1 MFAKIDHAAG
11 AAEAGLELDDEVV
24 VLLGSPRAGTPLM
37 QADRRV
43 GIDLPLRVLI
53 WQDED
58 QVLLGYLDPHRLAD
72 AYELAGHES
81 TLDQMAALL
90 ETLVAE
96 ASRTA

>member
-1 MFAKIDHAAG
+1 
-11 AAEAGLELDDEVV
+11 LDDEVV

-37 QADRRV
+37 QADRR
-43 GIDLPLRVLI
+43 
-53 WQDED
+53 
-58 QVLLGYLDPHRLAD
+58 D

-81 TLDQMAALL
+81 TLDQRAALL

>member
-1 MFAKIDHAAG
+1 MVTKRSKSDFPTTVKALDAAIETRGLAMFAKIDHAAG

-37 QADRRV
+37 QADRR
-43 GIDLPLRVLI
+43 
-53 WQDED
+53 
-58 QVLLGYLDPHRLAD
+58 D

-81 TLDQMAALL
+81 TLDQRAALL